1 VPRVAATMCRG
12 EVERIERVAALGQAD
27 DVMGRAG
34 KAVQLPCASELVVDG
49 SATHPAWCAVRLTG
63 GHAQCPRSSP
73 SGALA
78 S

>member
-1 VPRVAATMCRG
+1 VPRVAAMMCRR
-12 EVERIERVAALGQAD
+12 EVERIERAAALGQAD

-34 KAVQLPCASELVVDG
+34 KTVQWPCASEPVVDG
-49 SATHPAWCAVRLTG
+49 SATHPARCAVRLTD